1 MKNREGNGR
10 KYLEKKIIFVLE
22 EKKKRK
28 IFGEGKYFFVE
39 EKNNGEGK
47 EGKYSENQDTFR
59 ILDA

>member
-1 MKNREGNGR
+1 MEGNISRRKLFLYWRRRKKG
-10 KYLEKKIIFVLE
+10 KYLEKE
-22 EKKKRK
+22 NT
-28 IFGEGKYFFVE
+28 FFVE